1 MRTNTKLLIAA
12 LLAVVTLAGAV
23 SIIQTS
29 AYNGPSQDGVCDDCT
44 QLRTQLRRGACE
56 QCQHPDAEAY
66 RLRSR
71 VMAQQGDQT
80 GNAHRHWYRHGSDE

>member
-1 MRTNTKLLIAA
+1 MKTTTKLLVAA
-12 LLAVVTLAGAV
+12 LLTVVALAGAV

-44 QLRTQLRRGACE
+44 QLRTQLRQGACE
-56 QCQHPDAEAY
+56 QCQGADANAY

-80 GNAHRHWYRHGSDE
+80 GNAYRHCYRNGSDE